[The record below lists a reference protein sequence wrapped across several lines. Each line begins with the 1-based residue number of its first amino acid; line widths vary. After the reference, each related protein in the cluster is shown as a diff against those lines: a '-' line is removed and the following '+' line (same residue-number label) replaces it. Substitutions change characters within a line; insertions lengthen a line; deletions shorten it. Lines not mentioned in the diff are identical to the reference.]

1 LIDLAEV
8 DLPETMVERETMNIL
23 NQMANQFS
31 QYGMDVNKL
40 FTRETIPKMKENCR
54 VDAVNNLKQQL
65 SIVEI
70 AQKEGIVVTDEAIV
84 AKMSEILPQ
93 LAGQD
98 IDENRLRAYITE
110 DLQKEQ
116 TLLWLKDNAKVELVP
131 EGSLKRADDEEE
143 AGEAEA
149 IDILAEAVAE

>member
-1 LIDLAEV
+1 
-8 DLPETMVERETMNIL
+8 MNIL

-54 VDAVNNLKQQL
+54 ADAITNLKQQL
-65 SIVEI
+65 AIAEI
-70 AQKEGIVVTDEAIV
+70 AKTEGIVVSDEAIV
-84 AKMSEILPQ
+84 AKMSEVLPQ
-93 LAGQD
+93 LAGEN

-116 TLLWLKDNAKVELVP
+116 TLAWLKDHAKVELVP
-131 EGSLKRADDEEE
+131 EGSLKPAEEDEPIA